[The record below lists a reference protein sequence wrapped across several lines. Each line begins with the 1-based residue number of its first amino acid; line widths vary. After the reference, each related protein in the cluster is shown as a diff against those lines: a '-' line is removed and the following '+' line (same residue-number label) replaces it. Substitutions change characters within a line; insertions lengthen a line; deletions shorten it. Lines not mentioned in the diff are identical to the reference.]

1 MFNHIKICRYIQ
13 YEEVVITINKIN
25 SVSPSIAPN
34 KTASEVSKP
43 KDAKE
48 EVNSVKNNRKYDS
61 IEINRLIADN
71 EKRINDFKEMIL
83 KMIVKQGEKSNLT
96 LFGEDLYVSVEDSQK
111 AAEAIA
117 EGGEYSVDAVATR
130 IMDMAKSLSGGDKSK
145 ISLLR
150 DAVKKGFEAAG
161 MEFNDGK
168 GLPDICNQ
176 TYDEIMKRFDE
187 WENE

>member
-1 MFNHIKICRYIQ
+1 M
-13 YEEVVITINKIN
+13 VITINKIN

-43 KDAKE
+43 KDVKE
-48 EVNSVKNNRKYDS
+48 EVISVKNNRKYDS
-61 IEINRLIADN
+61 TEINRLVADN

-83 KMIVKQGEKSNLT
+83 RMIVNQGEKSNLT
-96 LFGEDLYVSVEDSQK
+96 LMGEDLYVSVEDSQK

-130 IMDMAKSLSGGDKSK
+130 IMDMAKLLSGGDKSK
-145 ISLLR
+145 ITLLR

-161 MEFNDGK
+161 MEFNDSK

>member
-1 MFNHIKICRYIQ
+1 M
-13 YEEVVITINKIN
+13 INKIN
-25 SVSPSIAPN
+25 SVNPSKMPDKAIEN
-34 KTASEVSKP
+34 SKTKKEV
-43 KDAKE
+43 D
-48 EVNSVKNNRKYDS
+48 SVKNSKKYDS
-61 IEINRLIADN
+61 IEINKLIADN
-71 EKRINDFKEMIL
+71 EKRINDFKETIR
-83 KMIVKQGEKSNLT
+83 KMIAKQGEKSNLT
-96 LFGEDLYVSVEDSQK
+96 LFGQKLNVTVEDSQK

-145 ISLLR
+145 IALLK
-150 DAVKKGFEAAG
+150 DAVIKGFEAAG
-161 MEFNDGK
+161 LEFNDGA

>member
-1 MFNHIKICRYIQ
+1 M
-13 YEEVVITINKIN
+13 VITINKIN
-25 SVSPSIAPN
+25 SVSPSIALN

-43 KDAKE
+43 KEIKE

-61 IEINRLIADN
+61 IEINRQVGDN

-96 LFGEDLYVSVEDSQK
+96 LMREDLYVSAEDSQK
-111 AAEAIA
+111 VAEAIA

-150 DAVKKGFEAAG
+150 DAVKKGFEASG

-187 WENE
+187 WEHE

>member
-1 MFNHIKICRYIQ
+1 M
-13 YEEVVITINKIN
+13 VITINKIN
-25 SVSPSIAPN
+25 SVGPSIAPD
-34 KTASEVSKP
+34 KTAAENSKP
-43 KDAKE
+43 EDVKE

-83 KMIVKQGEKSNLT
+83 RMIVKQGEKSNLT
-96 LFGEDLYVSVEDSQK
+96 LMGEDLYVSVEDSQK

-117 EGGEYSVDAVATR
+117 EGGEYSVDSVATR

-145 ISLLR
+145 ISLLK

-161 MEFNDGK
+161 MEFNGGM

>member
-1 MFNHIKICRYIQ
+1 MYK
-13 YEEVVITINKIN
+13 EVVIIINEIS
-25 SVSPSIAPN
+25 SVNPSIAPN
-34 KTASEVSKP
+34 NKVVDNSKP
-43 KDAKE
+43 KDIKE

-61 IEINRLIADN
+61 IEVNKLIADN
-71 EKRINDFKEMIL
+71 EKRINDFKEMIR
-83 KMIVKQGEKSNLT
+83 KMIAKQGEKSNLT
-96 LFGEDLYVSVEDSQK
+96 LFGKNLNVTVEDSQK

-130 IMDMAKSLSGGDKSK
+130 IMDMAKSFAGGDKSK

-161 MEFNDGK
+161 LEFNGGE